1 MPGFDKVPANP
12 YQERAEA
19 FKKQNEPAA
28 SNPAAGGNN
37 IYPQQAPQPQAAPAS
52 NAEPQPAPQPQPQPQ
67 PQPTPA
73 PQPLAYPSG
82 QTEPYYDPSVVQG
95 LAYERDQLR
104 QQLAADRKRMEDLQK
119 SAEELNDLKRRA
131 SIRADIQQ
139 QAIDNLETVSP
150 DDYTAIVES
159 ATNLA
164 MAQTEPLKKELEQQR
179 KELEERTRYN
189 QQMLE
194 NTRKD
199 LLNARIFAAHP
210 DFAQMVNT
218 PEYRNFMSQRDG
230 LSSETRD
237 TRASREYLNGNTDYV
252 IDLLNKFKQSRNNA
266 GGVATVPPVQVAPG
280 AAPSAAQTTPTRYT
294 LRELNN
300 LFQTRQIS
308 ADEYREF
315 LPDARKAAFES
326 LSSMS

>member
-1 MPGFDKVPANP
+1 MSGFDKVPTNP
-12 YQERAEA
+12 YQERADA
-19 FKKQNEPAA
+19 FRKQNEPGGT
-28 SNPAAGGNN
+28 NP
-37 IYPQQAPQPQAAPAS
+37 PTQTTDQQTAPAQP
-52 NAEPQPAPQPQPQPQ
+52 ADVQPAPVQQPVNPPSAPVQQ
-67 PQPTPA
+67 PA
-73 PQPLAYPSG
+73 PVQPVATQSQNTG
-82 QTEPYYDPSVVQG
+82 TYYDPALIQN

-104 QQLAADRKRMEDLQK
+104 QQLAADQQKMADLQK
-119 SAEELNDLKRRA
+119 SADELNDLRRRA

-139 QAIDNLETVSP
+139 QAIDNLESVSP
-150 DDYTAIVES
+150 EDYTAIVES

-218 PEYRNFMSQRDG
+218 PEYQNFMAQRDG

-237 TRASREYLNGNTDYV
+237 ARASREYLNGNTDYV
-252 IDLLNKFKQSRNNA
+252 IDLLNQFKQSRNNA
-266 GGVATVPPVQVAPG
+266 VGVATVPPVQVAPG
-280 AAPSAAQTTPTRYT
+280 AAPAAAQTTPTRYT

-308 ADEYREF
+308 AEEYRKL
-315 LPDARKAAFES
+315 LPEARKAAVES

>member
-1 MPGFDKVPANP
+1 MSGFNKVPTNP

-19 FKKQNEPAA
+19 FRKQNEPGGT
-28 SNPAAGGNN
+28 NP
-37 IYPQQAPQPQAAPAS
+37 PTQTTDQQTAPAQP
-52 NAEPQPAPQPQPQPQ
+52 AGVQPAPVQQPVNPPSVPVQQPAPVQPVAAQPQNAG
-67 PQPTPA
+67 T
-73 PQPLAYPSG
+73 
-82 QTEPYYDPSVVQG
+82 YYDPALIQN

-104 QQLAADRKRMEDLQK
+104 QQLAADQQKMADLQK
-119 SAEELNDLKRRA
+119 SADELNDLRRRA

-139 QAIDNLETVSP
+139 QAIDNLESVSP
-150 DDYTAIVES
+150 EDYTAIVES

-164 MAQTEPLKKELEQQR
+164 MAQTEPLK

-218 PEYRNFMSQRDG
+218 PEYRNFMAQRDG

-237 TRASREYLNGNTDYV
+237 ARASREYLNGNTDYV
-252 IDLLNKFKQSRNNA
+252 IDLLNQFKQSRNNA
-266 GGVATVPPVQVAPG
+266 VGVATVPPVQVAPG
-280 AAPSAAQTTPTRYT
+280 AAPAAAQTTPTRYT

-308 ADEYREF
+308 AEEYRKL
-315 LPDARKAAFES
+315 LPEARKAAVES

>member
-1 MPGFDKVPANP
+1 MSGFDKVPTNP
-12 YQERAEA
+12 YQERAEE
-19 FKKQNEPAA
+19 FRRQNEPNANTA
-28 SNPAAGGNN
+28 PSDNR
-37 IYPQQAPQPQAAPAS
+37 IYPQNNPTVPPV
-52 NAEPQPAPQPQPQPQ
+52 EPQPAPQP
-67 PQPTPA
+67 A
-73 PQPLAYPSG
+73 PQPVPPVEPQSVPQPAPFAG
-82 QTEPYYDPSVVQG
+82 QPYYDPSLVQN

-104 QQLAADRKRMEDLQK
+104 QQLAADRKRMEGLQK
-119 SAEELNDLKRRA
+119 SADELNDLKRRA

-139 QAIDNLETVSP
+139 QTLDNLSTVSP
-150 DDYTAIVES
+150 EDYTAIVES

-164 MAQTEPLKKELEQQR
+164 AAQTEPLKRELEQQK

-210 DFAQMVNT
+210 DFAQMINT
-218 PEYRNFMSQRDG
+218 PEYRNFMAQRDG

-252 IDLLNKFKQSRNNA
+252 IDLLNQFKQSRNNA

-280 AAPSAAQTTPTRYT
+280 AAPAAAQTTSTRYT

-308 ADEYREF
+308 ADEYRKL
-315 LPDARKAAFES
+315 LPEARKAALES
-326 LSSMS
+326 LSSNS

>member
-28 SNPAAGGNN
+28 GTPAAGGNS
-37 IYPQQAPQPQAAPAS
+37 IYPQPAPQPQAASAS
-52 NAEPQPAPQPQPQPQ
+52 NTEPQPAPQPA
-67 PQPTPA
+67 PQPTSA
-73 PQPLAYPSG
+73 PQPTYPSG

-119 SAEELNDLKRRA
+119 SADELNDLKRRA

-237 TRASREYLNGNTDYV
+237 ARASREYLNGNTDYV
-252 IDLLNKFKQSRNNA
+252 IDLLNKFKQSRNNV
-266 GGVATVPPVQVAPG
+266 GGVVTVPPVQVAPG

-308 ADEYREF
+308 ADEYRKL